1 MDEAEESDST
11 SGSDSEEESEDESS
25 SLESS
30 SLYVR
35 AEVIEKRKK
44 DRNVGSVPEDDSLR
58 KLTCSKTHLSLSTS
72 AVSIICVSLEVPD
85 TPATFADSPPS
96 TTIFMIISRS

>member
-35 AEVIEKRKK
+35 AEVIEKRK
-44 DRNVGSVPEDDSLR
+44 RYGHVESVPEDDSLCR
-58 KLTCSKTHLSLSTS
+58 VPRSKTHLSLSTS
-72 AVSIICVSLEVPD
+72 AVSSNCVSLEVPAI
-85 TPATFADSPPS
+85 PATFSDSPPS